1 LTRRLAREV
10 AMKTLFARDL
20 GNDESDEMIIQ
31 LCEEASLSVGA
42 RNFGS
47 YLVQS
52 VITNQFFLDKIIK
65 KYALEWDLERMAFVD
80 RNILRMALFE
90 LIFSEN
96 TPVAVVINEALEI
109 AKIYSEQDAP
119 RFINGVL
126 GKVIED
132 LPKLKNLRAQEL
144 EES

>member
-1 LTRRLAREV
+1 
-10 AMKTLFARDL
+10 MKTLFARDL